1 MPSTVYL
8 FIYIKLN
15 EYFGGI
21 SFFIFFFSSHKCLI
35 YSWFQVKCALAKQPG
50 S

>member
-21 SFFIFFFSSHKCLI
+21 SFFIFFFLKS
-35 YSWFQVKCALAKQPG
+35 QV
-50 S
+50 SDI